1 MFLASPALTG
11 KFFITNAWE
20 TLLEPWFFYS
30 DLQPWSSLF
39 WPQALH
45 SQWIAAHGLTW
56 QWGKKNQLGPRM
68 ITSFQ
73 KEVGKTIVV
82 SNDNRG
88 HQKER
93 GTDLKGCGESARMWQ
108 GDFPGGLVAKT
119 PNSLCRGPSSI
130 SGQGTGFHLLQWKR
144 FHTPHL
150 EILNAVMKTQCSQI
164 DKENKYLK
172 K

>member
-1 MFLASPALTG
+1 
-11 KFFITNAWE
+11 
-20 TLLEPWFFYS
+20 
-30 DLQPWSSLF
+30 
-39 WPQALH
+39 
-45 SQWIAAHGLTW
+45 
-56 QWGKKNQLGPRM
+56 M

-130 SGQGTGFHLLQWKR
+130 SGQGTGFRMLQLKR
-144 FHTPHL
+144 FHMSHL
-150 EILNAVMKTQCSQI
+150 EILHAVTKTQCSQI
-164 DKENKYLK
+164 NKENKYLNK
-172 K
+172 

>member
-73 KEVGKTIVV
+73 KEVGRTIVV
-82 SNDNRG
+82 SNDKRR

-164 DKENKYLK
+164 DKENKYINK
-172 K
+172 